1 MYKNRISKCKNIFKK
16 LLTNKNT
23 FDIISTESEV
33 RKMTKREAK
42 EILTDAVMNGYVSVD
57 AVGIIDDNSLNRI
70 KEALLM
76 AIVSL
81 TDNE

>member
-1 MYKNRISKCKNIFKK
+1 
-16 LLTNKNT
+16 
-23 FDIISTESEV
+23 
-33 RKMTKREAK
+33 MTKREAK
-42 EILTDAVMNGYVSVD
+42 EILIDAVMNGYISVNSVS
-57 AVGIIDDNSLNRI
+57 ICDDDDSLNQI

>member
-1 MYKNRISKCKNIFKK
+1 V
-16 LLTNKNT
+16 
-23 FDIISTESEV
+23 FDIINTESEV

-42 EILTDAVMNGYVSVD
+42 EILTDAVMNGYISVNSVSV
-57 AVGIIDDNSLNRI
+57 IDDDDSLNQI

>member
-1 MYKNRISKCKNIFKK
+1 
-16 LLTNKNT
+16 
-23 FDIISTESEV
+23 
-33 RKMTKREAK
+33 MTKREAK

>member
-1 MYKNRISKCKNIFKK
+1 
-16 LLTNKNT
+16 
-23 FDIISTESEV
+23 
-33 RKMTKREAK
+33 MTKREAK
-42 EILTDAVMNGYVSVD
+42 EILTDAIMDGYVSVN
-57 AVGIIDDNSLNRI
+57 GGLIDEKSLNRI

>member
-1 MYKNRISKCKNIFKK
+1 
-16 LLTNKNT
+16 
-23 FDIISTESEV
+23 
-33 RKMTKREAK
+33 MTKREAK
-42 EILTDAVMNGYVSVD
+42 EILTDAIMNGYVSVD
-57 AVGIIDDNSLNRI
+57 TIGLIDDNSLNRI

>member
-1 MYKNRISKCKNIFKK
+1 
-16 LLTNKNT
+16 
-23 FDIISTESEV
+23 
-33 RKMTKREAK
+33 MTKREAK
-42 EILTDAVMNGYVSVD
+42 EILTDAVMNGYINVDSISVF
-57 AVGIIDDNSLNRI
+57 DDDDSLNRI

>member
-1 MYKNRISKCKNIFKK
+1 MI
-16 LLTNKNT
+16 
-23 FDIISTESEV
+23 
-33 RKMTKREAK
+33 KREAK
-42 EILTDAVMNGYVSVD
+42 EILTDAVLNGYVSIN
-57 AVGIIDDNSLNRI
+57 GGFIDDNSLNRI

>member
-1 MYKNRISKCKNIFKK
+1 
-16 LLTNKNT
+16 
-23 FDIISTESEV
+23 
-33 RKMTKREAK
+33 MTKREAK
-42 EILTDAVMNGYVSVD
+42 EILTNAVMNGYISVD
-57 AVGIIDDNSLNRI
+57 PVSIIDDDDSLNQI